1 MQIKFLS
8 HIQHCPLIVSIVFVP
23 FDTFWP
29 ICQQYSLL
37 YSYDN
42 TVVGFLLDV
51 SIIRVLFVPLF
62 LRNPFVKAEIVSAD
76 ENCWIVLLGM
86 MCVVIGSNAW
96 FGPSP
101 SSCSLYARL
110 DINTNEEAKTH
121 KSKEFGS
128 WPPGKWHLILFF
140 N

>member
-1 MQIKFLS
+1 M
-8 HIQHCPLIVSIVFVP
+8 
-23 FDTFWP
+23 
-29 ICQQYSLL
+29 
-37 YSYDN
+37 
-42 TVVGFLLDV
+42 
-51 SIIRVLFVPLF
+51 RVLFVPLF

-76 ENCWIVLLGM
+76 ENIFCWIVLLGM
-86 MCVVIGSNAW
+86 MCVVIGNNAW
-96 FGPSP
+96 FGPSA

-110 DINTNEEAKTH
+110 DINTNKEAKIH